1 MAFPVRPLTFRAA
14 APRARAA
21 AVSALGPRPLP
32 PALQLERLRGRVSGP
47 LAQLLWGRE
56 AARGG
61 LLSGRSF
68 ADLARRPAFTVAP
81 ARRSGA
87 DDEEMYAE
95 VAADMMWADEG
106 LLLEELAALR
116 GPEDAA
122 IVGARARRDGSG
134 LYQAVEDAL
143 GSRAATRFQ
152 EHLDRWVL
160 PRYVE
165 LAEADNPFKDWSE
178 FQRVA
183 DLPEYFELG
192 VRRPGLALGPPS
204 PLSERLSA
212 VRRKWQ
218 RSDAGALRKNLWG
231 GSDEHW
237 SDPEL
242 LAHARGSYEPGGD
255 AALEELQSDM
265 LESWRR
271 NPKAP
276 PLPPELA
283 RSPHALGAFGALRWL
298 AGRPEPPRRV
308 LVPTAATVGSV
319 RPPSARSFLEGV
331 YDREL
336 PRDFLAPLGRWLGR
350 EPYGAAPDLGLG
362 RAGWTG
368 GAFRA
373 LDLGDA
379 DWERVRG
386 GDLPHWRAGGPA

>member
-192 VRRPGLALGPPS
+192 VRRPGLALGPLGS
-204 PLSERLSA
+204 
-212 VRRKWQ
+212 VTDRR
-218 RSDAGALRKNLWG
+218 RGNYDALNATRGRPGLWG

-237 SDPEL
+237 ADPEL
-242 LAHARGSYEPGGD
+242 LAHARGSYVPGGD

-265 LESWRR
+265 LESWAR
-271 NPKAP
+271 NLKAP
-276 PLPPELA
+276 PPPPELA

-298 AGRPEPPRRV
+298 AERPEPPRRV

-319 RPPSARSFLEGV
+319 RPPSARSFLRGV

-350 EPYGAAPDLGLG
+350 EPYNAAPQDWGM
-362 RAGWTG
+362 G
-368 GAFRA
+368 GDFRA
-373 LDLGDA
+373 LNLGPR

-386 GDLPHWRAGGPA
+386 GDLPHWRAGGLA